1 MKKALSLILVTVM
14 VLSMLVGCSSSA
26 NEGAIEG
33 SNEKVEYPTK
43 TITLL
48 VPFSAG
54 GGADLMARA
63 LQPALQEALGVSV
76 VVENKTGANGG
87 IAMAELAKAKPD
99 GYTIILTSTGPSTIG
114 PNISDMGYTNES
126 FVPIAQLADLPTG
139 LAVHKSSGITNL
151 EEFFAAAEAKNGAM
165 TYGSSGAGSTHN
177 LAVEGLL
184 LSIDKVG
191 LLTHISFEGGSQ
203 AATALLG
210 KQIDASANILTELLP
225 YVETDFNIIGIASGE
240 RSSIAPDIPTFKEQG
255 YDAVQS
261 TWYGIAAPAGTPKEI
276 ITLLDSTIKA
286 ALEDPEI
293 KEIFEVNLKTPI
305 QYLDHVAFAEK
316 WNNAY
321 KNNAELVK
329 VLGLK

>member
-1 MKKALSLILVTVM
+1 MKKALSLMLVVVM
-14 VLSMLVGCSSSA
+14 AAAMLVGCSSGGKEEA
-26 NEGAIEG
+26 Q
-33 SNEKVEYPTK
+33 YPTE

-87 IAMAELAKAKPD
+87 IAMAELAKAKAD

-126 FVPIAQLADLPTG
+126 FAPIAQLTDLPTG

-151 EEFFAAAEAKNGAM
+151 DEFFAAAEKKSGAM

-184 LSIDKVG
+184 LSMDKVG
-191 LLTHISFEGGSQ
+191 LLTHVSFEGGSQ
-203 AATALLG
+203 AVTALLG
-210 KQIDASANILTELLP
+210 QQADASANILTELLP
-225 YVETDFNIIGIASGE
+225 YAETDFNIIGIASGE
-240 RSSIAPDIPTFKEQG
+240 RSSIDPDIPTFKEQG
-255 YDAVQS
+255 YDTEQS
-261 TWYGIAAPAGTPKEI
+261 TWYGIAAPAGTPEEVI
-276 ITLLDSTIKA
+276 ALLDTTIKN
-286 ALEDPEI
+286 ALEDPKMIET
-293 KEIFEVNLKTPI
+293 FEVNLKTPI
-305 QYLDHVAFAEK
+305 QYMDHTAFAQK

-321 KNNAELVK
+321 ENNAELVE

>member
-1 MKKALSLILVTVM
+1 MKKVM
-14 VLSMLVGCSSSA
+14 SITMIVIMLVSILAGCSQTPA
-26 NEGAIEG
+26 
-33 SNEKVEYPTK
+33 SNEPSWPTE

-63 LQPALQEALGVSV
+63 LQPAIQEALGVSV

-126 FVPIAQLADLPTG
+126 IAPICQLADLPTG
-139 LAVHKSSGITNL
+139 LAVHKSTGITNL
-151 EEFFAAAEAKNGAM
+151 DELFAAAEAKGGGW
-165 TYGSSGAGSTHN
+165 TYGSSGTGSTHN

-184 LSIDKVG
+184 LAMDKVG
-191 LLTHISFEGGSQ
+191 LFTHVSFEGGSQ

-210 KQIDASANILTELLP
+210 QQVDASANILTELLP
-225 YVETDFNIIGIASGE
+225 YKETDFNIVGIASSE
-240 RSSIAPDIPTFKEQG
+240 RSVIDPDIPTFMEQG
-255 YDAVQS
+255 YNTTQS
-261 TWYGIAAPAGTPKEI
+261 TWYGIAAPAGTPQEVI
-276 ITLLDSTIKA
+276 ELLDATIKS
-286 ALEDPEI
+286 ALEDPKMIET
-293 KEIFEVNLKTPI
+293 FEVNLKTPI
-305 QYLDHVAFAEK
+305 TYLDHTAFAEK
-316 WNNAY
+316 WNKAY
-321 KNNAELVK
+321 ENNAKLVE